1 MTVAI
6 VLNGEPAE
14 VEAGITLAAFLEN
27 LGIDRRRVVVE
38 HNRRVLRGAELEAAT
53 VARGDELEVLQL
65 VGGGA

>member
-6 VLNGEPAE
+6 VLNGDPTE
-14 VEAGITLAAFLEN
+14 VEAGMTLAELLAK

-38 HNRRVLRGAELEAAT
+38 HNRQIVRGAQLEAAT